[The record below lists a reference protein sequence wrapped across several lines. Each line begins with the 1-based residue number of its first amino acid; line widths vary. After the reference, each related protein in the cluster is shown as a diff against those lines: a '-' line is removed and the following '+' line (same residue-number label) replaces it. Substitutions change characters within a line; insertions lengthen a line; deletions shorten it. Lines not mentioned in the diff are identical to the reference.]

1 MIVIEDE
8 VPTMVLK
15 NNMGN
20 ICGNPQ
26 KNADVDGKTKDNK
39 VSQYFR
45 RSNSLLKGEIKNL

>member
-1 MIVIEDE
+1 
-8 VPTMVLK
+8 
-15 NNMGN
+15 MGN

-45 RSNSLLKGEIKNL
+45 RSNSLLKGEIKIIRELSKSI